1 VSEQIIRY
9 TLHER
14 VMHWTAGFTYLY
26 LLAGGLAFYAPQLFW
41 IATILGGGATAR
53 FWHPWAGLIFAAVMV
68 WMDITWRRDMQIT
81 SEDRRW
87 MKEVSKYVENKDDE
101 VPPAGRFN
109 AGQKEFY
116 WVMLV
121 GTIGL
126 LLSGLLLW
134 FPEYVPR
141 NLMWA
146 RHLAIIVHEV
156 SALITIGA
164 FIIHVYMGLLMVP
177 GGFTAIVHGSVP
189 VQWAR
194 KHHRL
199 WFDRVTGGHSARE

>member
-1 VSEQIIRY
+1 MAVVFKQGQPITSFAVSE
-9 TLHER
+9 
-14 VMHWTAGFTYLY
+14 
-26 LLAGGLAFYAPQLFW
+26 
-41 IATILGGGATAR
+41 
-53 FWHPWAGLIFAAVMV
+53 AAV
-68 WMDITWRRDMQIT
+68 
-81 SEDRRW
+81 S
-87 MKEVSKYVENKDDE
+87 
-101 VPPAGRFN
+101 
-109 AGQKEFY
+109 
-116 WVMLV
+116 
-121 GTIGL
+121 TIGL

-141 NLMWA
+141 NLMWT

-164 FIIHVYMGLLMVP
+164 FIIHVYMGLFMVP

>member
-1 VSEQIIRY
+1 VSDQIVRY
-9 TLHER
+9 TLRER
-14 VMHWTAGFTYLY
+14 VMHWVAGFTYLY

-41 IATILGGGATAR
+41 LAAILGGGATAR
-53 FWHPWAGLIFAAVMV
+53 FWHPWAGLIFTAVMA
-68 WMDITWRRDMQIT
+68 WMDITWRRDMRIT
-81 SEDRRW
+81 LEDRQW
-87 MKEVSKYVENKDDE
+87 MKQVSKYIENKDDE

-109 AGQKEFY
+109 AGQKQFY

-126 LLSGLLLW
+126 LLSGLLMW
-134 FPEYVPR
+134 FPESVPR
-141 NLMWA
+141 S
-146 RHLAIIVHEV
+146 LAWLRQLAVIVHEI

-164 FIIHVYMGLLMVP
+164 FIIHVYMGLFMVP

-189 VQWAR
+189 AQWAR

-199 WFDRVTGGHSARE
+199 WFDRVTGGQSARE

>member
-9 TLHER
+9 TLRER
-14 VMHWTAGFTYLY
+14 VMHWAAGFTYLY

-41 IATILGGGATAR
+41 LAVLLGGGATAR
-53 FWHPWAGLIFAAVMV
+53 FWHPWAGLIFTAVMA
-68 WMDITWRRDMQIT
+68 WMHTTWQADMRST
-81 SEDRRW
+81 AEDRQW
-87 MKEVSKYVENKDDE
+87 MKEVSKYIENKDDE

-109 AGQKEFY
+109 AGQKQFY
-116 WVMLV
+116 WVMWV
-121 GTIGL
+121 GTAGL
-126 LLSGLLLW
+126 LLSGLLMW
-134 FPEYVPR
+134 FPESVPR
-141 NLMWA
+141 S
-146 RHLAIIVHEV
+146 LAGLRALAVIVHEV

-194 KHHRL
+194 RHHRI

>member
-1 VSEQIIRY
+1 MSEQIIRY

-87 MKEVSKYVENKDDE
+87 MKEVSKYIENKDDE
-101 VPPAGRFN
+101 VPAAGRFN

-134 FPEYVPR
+134 FPRVRAAKSDVGTPPGDYR
-141 NLMWA
+141 A
-146 RHLAIIVHEV
+146 RSLGPDYDRRVHH
-156 SALITIGA
+156 SCLHGTFHGA
-164 FIIHVYMGLLMVP
+164 RRIYGDCAWKRPGAMG
-177 GGFTAIVHGSVP
+177 A
-189 VQWAR
+189 
-194 KHHRL
+194 
-199 WFDRVTGGHSARE
+199 